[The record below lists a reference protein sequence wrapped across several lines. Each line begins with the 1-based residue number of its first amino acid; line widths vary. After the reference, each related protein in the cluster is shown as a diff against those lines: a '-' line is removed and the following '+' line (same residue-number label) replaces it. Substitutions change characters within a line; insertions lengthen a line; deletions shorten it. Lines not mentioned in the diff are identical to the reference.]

1 MFSSNILD
9 IAVTLGFT
17 YLLLAL
23 IVSTVTEIFNTVMQR
38 RSIYLRQGLKA
49 LFDNVDSNKN
59 KAESNPVFEYVM
71 ESPFIKILTREPPR
85 TVGWLVKWGILKI
98 DDAKFPSYISPNALA
113 LAVID
118 KMKLE
123 DFDYDSIKKRIESL
137 SLTVKKEETKKENE
151 IKVDEPENKNKE
163 DNLSKIKDLLKT
175 ILDNSV
181 TKDKILLLNNFTK
194 GIEKTFNDC
203 MDRAS
208 GIYKRKSQW
217 ITFIISFIVVLLI
230 NVDTLR
236 IVKSLQTNKD
246 MLQNAVT
253 IATSTYSQFDPKRYN
268 DSLNSG
274 ATEGEMTS
282 LEVKGGDESDVLL
295 TINKNKNDID
305 VIMNKL
311 KETNIPIGWDS
322 KPKWND
328 ISNIIGW
335 LISIIAIYL
344 GAPFWFDVL
353 NKVTNLRGAG
363 TKPVETK
370 SDGDKGEEKK

>member
-1 MFSSNILD
+1 MFTSNILD
-9 IAVTLGFT
+9 IAVTLGFI

-38 RSIYLRQGLKA
+38 RSVYLRQGLKA
-49 LFDNVDSNKN
+49 LFDNVESNKDIT
-59 KAESNPVFEYVM
+59 ESNPVFEYVM

-85 TVGWLVKWGILKI
+85 TVGWLVKLGIIKI
-98 DDAKFPSYISPNALA
+98 DNAKFPSYISPNALA

-118 KMKLE
+118 STKIKNLYSI
-123 DFDYDSIKKRIESL
+123 DYKNIKQQIETLSIKDKDD
-137 SLTVKKEETKKENE
+137 NP
-151 IKVDEPENKNKE
+151 VD
-163 DNLSKIKDLLKT
+163 LSKTKDLLKT
-175 ILDNSV
+175 ILDDSAGQGKEFV
-181 TKDKILLLNNFTK
+181 LNDFTK

-370 SDGDKGEEKK
+370 SDGDKVEEKK